1 MNTSKRKVL
10 QQLAAAGAARIG
22 ARARSAADAPRFLA
36 VAPVVHP
43 YRWWQRATCA
53 IVALAM
59 FIGPITVTVEQG
71 RGAAGVLGAG
81 NRRMD
86 DETWQRVLDLASLRV
101 RLSMR
106 IAAAAPIVD
115 PTAPISFQPAITQ
128 STGAGGGVPVVN
140 ITAPNAAGI
149 SLNQYQQFNIDPVG
163 LILNNSLMS
172 GTSLTGGNVQANANL
187 NGRTASVIV
196 NQVTSTGN
204 AYASMLNGPLEVFGA
219 PATVVIANP
228 NGITTRGTGFTNTI
242 GVTLSTGAPQ
252 FLGSVGGTATDFANA
267 KAIGYNVTGGHLQIE
282 GNAGVNGPGA
292 GIEGTVGTI
301 DLIGETIGI
310 NAPLYAGTRI
320 NAIAGRQFVA
330 PTAADAYGTTYGT
343 ASNGAANSAAAIN
356 AANGGANRSLAID
369 ATAFGAMTAGQIQVI
384 STAAGMGVRADAQ
397 LAANAGDLTMSSN
410 GDVSVAGSA
419 AQRQATVQS
428 SGNVSMTGA
437 HLGVGGYAI
446 SASGD
451 VTSTGAIQSGG
462 KLAITAGGNVNVAN
476 AQANGDVSIAGGPN
490 VTLGDVQ
497 TGGALAV
504 AAQGGTGGDVRL
516 NGTALAVAG
525 TSLRAS
531 RDIRVSGRL
540 DSSTIDASAQRSIA
554 LAGPV
559 NASGDLTLTARD
571 GDLATTARVASG
583 GNLSASAGHDVA
595 ASGALL
601 ANGDVSVRAG
611 NSASVGDIH
620 AGGAIELSAQG
631 AAGGGD
637 LAFNGNTQATGAT
650 RIASARDIT
659 VNGTLTGGSTL
670 ALDARR
676 DVTVGAQGTVQS
688 AGDLA
693 LTARTGSVT
702 SNGTLTGA
710 SNLSVQGAQDV
721 ALLGTTGAAGDAA
734 VSAGRDVTVGGTLS
748 GRGGA
753 RIDAG
758 RDIVLGGS
766 TGFVKDVQAQA
777 GRNLSMTGSLAA
789 TNVTLG
795 SGQSMTLHDVQSSAA
810 LQANA
815 QNGALT
821 IDGTVTSLST
831 TQLGSGGDTAVT
843 GTLQSKSR
851 LDVAS
856 GGNVAIAGQVNTL
869 STGTFRAGNRFSV
882 DGTLQTTGLLDIA
895 NSGDASIAGTV
906 NALSDAVLASSGGA
920 TVNGLL
926 QSAGPL
932 TLTSG
937 ANTSI
942 GGTVLSTDDVTLTN
956 AAGSLTSTGTIQA
969 GRDLLI
975 DAAHAVDLGKQQ
987 TIAQR
992 DLTVRAGGDLTANGA
1007 VVSQRNG
1014 MLNAGGTLGG
1024 AASIAFGRAATLQS
1038 GGDTRLTG
1046 SLRGDT
1052 VQTQAGGSALLHDV
1066 QAVSSMSLAATQDL
1080 ATTGNL
1086 IGNATT
1092 TLQAGRDL
1100 GVSGAVQ
1107 SSQTLT
1113 LAAGRDVVTT
1123 GALRTDQDLH
1133 VHAGNNAA
1141 IGDMQA
1147 GTALDVK
1154 SQGTAGG
1161 GDVTLNGNAIVTGV
1175 TNVQAARDIVVNGSL
1190 TGATQVALSAQRDIG
1205 VNGSGAVRAI
1215 GDLALTA
1222 TTGSIASAG
1231 TLNGAGALTANAAQ
1245 DVALTGTTVFTGD
1258 TAVTAGRDVT
1268 VGGTLAGRGGARV
1281 DAGRDIALG
1290 GSAGFLK
1297 DVQAQAGRNL
1307 SMTGSLAGTNV
1318 TLGSG
1323 QSMTL
1328 HDVQSSSALQANA
1341 QNGTLTVDGTV
1352 TSLSTAQLKS
1362 GSDTTVTG
1370 TLQSAGHLDLTSG
1383 GNLGI
1388 GGTVSALSD
1397 AAVTSSG
1404 AASVNGLVQSA
1415 GPLTLTSGANTSIG
1429 GAVLSTGDVT
1439 LKNAA
1444 GSLTST
1450 GTIQAGR
1457 DLLIDAAHTV
1467 DLGTQQTTAQ
1477 RDLTVRAGGDLIA
1490 NGTVI
1495 GQRNGVLNAGGAMGG
1510 AAAIAFGQAA
1520 TLQSGGDTRL
1530 TGSLRGDTVQMQA
1543 GGAASL
1549 HDVTAAA
1556 TMSLT
1561 AAQDLATTGTVVAG
1575 STAALQAGGNLGI
1588 GGVMQAVGDIALTA
1602 TSGSVSTSGPI
1613 AGNGAIDMQAGTDI
1627 LLNGTVGAARGM
1639 SLNAARDV
1647 SATQALNVLAND
1659 LRITAGNNAG
1669 VADVQAGGALSVTA
1683 RNGDAAF
1690 NGTAAALGETTVTA
1704 GRDVVV
1710 RGTLAGG
1717 GDGTSATHAPTS
1729 VQAGR
1734 DVQVTGMLAGGA
1746 TLGVN
1751 AARDVTIGNAGQVQ
1765 AAGDMTLAAGAG
1777 SVTSQGT
1784 LAAERNVVLTAAKDV
1799 SLTGK
1804 TSIGGDAALTAGH
1817 DLTLGGSVVGKGGA
1831 TLSAGHDVAIGGST
1845 VFANDVTA
1853 KADNDLAVTGA
1864 LQGLAVSLSA
1874 ARSVA
1879 LKDVQ
1884 SNAALTVNA
1893 KGGALTI
1900 DGTVNS
1906 LAGGTLNAAGD
1917 LTVNGALQAAGSL
1930 NAASGGN
1937 LAINGAVNALADATL
1952 HSAADL
1958 NVNGT
1963 LHAGGP
1969 LAVSSN
1975 GTLSVGGT
1983 LDAATDATLSA
1994 ARGLVVDGTVN
2005 AGRKLDMTSG
2015 GPTTLRG
2022 VVNAAAAGALRSDGD
2037 ITVNGT
2043 LQAAGPLDV
2052 IGGGNTTVAG
2062 ALVSSGDMTLRNAA
2076 GALTSTGTLQSGGNL
2091 SADAAGTIDLG
2102 QGRTTALGD
2111 LTANAGRDLR
2121 ADGTV
2126 IAQGRGTLT
2135 AGGAIGGA
2143 GALAFGGAATLQSGG
2158 DTLLTGSLR
2167 GDKVDVN
2174 AGGHATLHDVTA
2186 GASMTLASA
2195 GNLRTTGAV
2204 TGNADVLL
2212 RAGGD
2217 IDHGGVLQAIGNATF
2232 DARGGHVASTGSI
2245 ATNGV
2250 LAVKAGTDIA
2260 LGGKTASALD
2270 TALTAGRD
2278 IALGGSLTSGGAFD
2292 ATAGGNA
2299 GIAGTVLAIGDTH
2312 VGAANDIDV
2321 TGKLEGHGAGT
2332 LGAGRDLTGAGTIA
2346 FAQAA
2351 TLDAGR
2357 DVVQGGLVQGHTV
2370 AVTAAGNASVTNVQA
2385 DDTLSLRAN
2394 GTRTDTGPGNL
2405 TINGTAA
2412 AGGRI
2417 DAVAAQD
2424 VSVPGKLQGATSVGI
2439 DAGRNAVIG
2448 GAVQS
2453 GGAMT
2458 IAAHAGDLAATG
2470 GINSGATLD
2479 VTTGRDLLLGATT
2492 SAVGDMALTAGRDL
2506 NTGSGLLI
2514 GDANGTL
2521 RATRDI
2527 VGAGKQS
2534 FLQGAFDAAAQR
2546 NATVD
2551 GLVQA
2556 KGVRV
2561 QGGNDAS
2568 VNDVVSATTLDLK
2581 ALGNA
2586 GGGDAVVRGTAQAAG
2601 AASVTAAHDVRVTG
2615 TLANGAAQTLSA
2627 GNDVVVSGT
2636 SQSAGDMKV
2645 AASGGNVQL
2654 NGMTTSGGALD
2665 VRAGVDAQLN
2675 GTIAAAGTT
2684 TVQAGRDIGIGG
2696 SLAGQAG
2703 GALTAA
2709 RDITGAGSVAFGQ
2722 AATLAASHDIALSG
2736 ALQGA
2741 SVSVTGGNNV
2751 GLAGVQAVSGDLSI
2765 VANGNAGGGDVTLG
2779 GAATALGAF
2788 SLQAARDVNVNHAI
2802 NAGAATDIKAARNV
2816 ALADVNTAGDLSVT
2830 ASNGSAG
2837 AANVTARG
2845 NLNVTAGQ
2853 AITLSGQTVS
2863 GGNATLASG
2872 GDMTLVGSIAA
2883 QQAGTLTAG
2892 GSIDAASIAF
2902 GKQATVSAANGIA
2915 VKGGVATD
2923 GDLAMTAGNDLT
2935 IGSAQAGGAIDL
2947 RAQGHNGA
2955 GDVVVNGGMTSGK
2968 ATTIAAA
2975 RDVVIAGSVGSGAS
2989 LTAGAGRSLGIAG
3002 AIRSNADTSLSA
3014 TNGNLVVG
3022 GDFVSVGNFGARAG
3036 GTLAL
3041 LTGGLANG
3049 DTTLTSGG
3057 AMTLGGA
3064 LFGLGGANLDAGG
3077 AITGGSALTFGKD
3090 IGVTSGAGVTLG
3102 AIQGAGKFTAT
3113 STGDLS
3119 LGATTAVGGVSAT
3132 SQAGSV
3138 AVNGALQSGG
3148 NVQIQAANN
3157 AQVTGAVSSM
3167 GTVNVNGVNGNVTLA
3182 GVSSNGDTTLH
3193 AGQNLTLGGSS
3204 VVAGQLGVSGGN
3216 VTLNGTVTGSKN
3228 VTVSAQGTVDAGNA
3242 TIIASHDLQASGA
3255 NVTLGNVTVGGGLNA
3270 QASNQLTLAGGHAV
3284 NVVGNAALT
3293 SQNGLYNA
3301 AHVLAGSLNVSAPNL
3316 TNAAGASLASIGA
3329 TTINASNFTNAGLVN
3344 GTTTNVTV
3352 GGGLTNVGGSLMA
3365 VDALGINAG
3374 SLNNQNGIIFA
3385 GNPSVGTGATGDV
3398 SLTVNGGNGA
3408 FYNAGGQLLA
3418 QRNMGINVANM
3429 TFDPLQ
3435 GTISQ
3440 GGNLSITA
3448 GYVNIGGTWNFGGQS
3463 VALTGLNGI
3472 ANYGTMT
3479 GTAALTLS
3487 SGGGTFEN
3495 HGQVSGRDVTFN
3507 GTLNNAAGAVMHAD
3521 NALTLNGNTTN
3532 RGTVEAGSVLNVS
3545 GWDYDN
3551 QGATTQSR
3559 GDANFNLG
3567 GSLFNTGGSI
3577 FAGRNIGV
3585 SATQVINDQTAPQ
3598 GAVTTTTQVSD
3609 PALLMSGSVGTV
3621 TVGYENVKN
3630 GDHGYVQAAYKT
3642 LPATLG
3648 GLLAPTGSTTN
3659 SSLMTASAPVATS
3672 GTVTF
3677 YQYYVQTGTN
3687 DHGVSQSSNY
3697 WFVGT
3702 GPGAGALKSATFTL
3716 PTVYQT
3722 TTTQQAGTS
3731 GVISAGG
3738 SISLTAGNL
3747 SNKGGQIAAQG
3758 DIALNVQS
3766 LSNGAVA
3773 PTMTVN
3779 NSTYVDQAQYAN
3791 FLAQLAAL
3799 GTIGVQGTGNP
3810 TGAFNCDGGNY
3821 CQVGSPYLPT
3831 TFQINK
3837 GAAAPAAT
3845 GTVTFTTPTGM
3856 IAAGSNL
3863 TIGGGNLI
3871 NQGLLYA
3878 GNNVGIASGT
3888 LTNQGGN
3895 QQNYASQVGCASG
3908 VPNSACGNAGQ
3919 PRGNNPTT
3927 TTFSYAQNN
3936 ATIYAGHDLVIA
3948 AGQINNTYGNLL
3960 AGHDIVIGGVG
3971 STAGSTTPA
3980 QSLNNTS
3987 GNIVAGNDIKLNVSG
4002 AITNNLPPP
4011 VPVHENYGKKEQY
4024 SGCMTAGGYKES
4036 YCEGYVDQ
4044 QSGSS
4049 SVISAGNNLQVNAGS
4064 LTNIGSLI
4072 AAGNNATI
4080 TVAGPVVNEAQVLNA
4095 YWHSHW
4101 VQETGMF
4108 SSDKRHDIWACGTPE
4123 QCKTLYGS
4131 AYTGTGGTIDPPMP
4145 VGNIAATIQAP
4156 NLSISSGGQ
4165 IQNVG
4170 NVLGTS
4176 VSLSGQ
4182 KLINGITTP
4191 NTYTPQV
4198 GAPQRVITLSPVT
4211 LPGLNL
4217 SIPRAV
4223 GMGTLPTPVAGKAS
4237 YVNESLGGSGLL
4249 GAQDLLNNLPPNLQP
4264 SSTLFYFNPQEEN
4277 LLLQQAALQQTGKS
4291 SFVDGLSYDS
4301 KHNKSVTEQEKEYLY
4316 GNALDYSKSHGLQ
4329 LGAALTQ
4336 EQINTLDKPML
4347 WYVEQTVPDPTCHA
4361 TGTASCPTITALMP
4375 QVYLSPNT
4383 TAMSAGGNIAGTDV
4397 ALKFNQDGNGS
4408 ILNTGSITASGT
4420 LSVDTHTLTNQ
4431 ANQVNVGEIWQKVDG
4446 GYLNTTGTVVQPG
4459 GFMSAANMEL
4469 NVQALNQ
4476 IGGALQKLAAD
4487 GTIDQS
4493 GTQQALAALQQQLG
4507 GNFTQT
4513 AVSDNLHQDF
4523 VKEGGSFGMTQIF
4536 SMVVAVAAAIMMQP
4550 EISAAIASMSGAAE
4564 AATTAAFMAAQQGLT
4579 GAAITAAAS
4588 AAGGSL
4594 AVGGL
4599 ANTMI
4604 AVGLSSFASSALG
4617 QVVASGKVDFGASL
4631 KNGLIGAVTAG
4642 LTNGIT
4648 FDGGSL
4654 GFSANAAVEGSA
4666 PSLSA
4671 LAGVQTTGNA
4681 LVPQAGA
4688 AAGSLPTA
4696 ALAMSANAA
4705 IQAGTQTL
4713 IGGGSFLDSL
4723 RDSFVRDAA
4732 AAAAYAIGNAQNA
4745 GKFGDGISGE
4755 LGYLTS
4761 HAALGCAA
4769 GAATGQGCGGGAIGG
4784 AVGAAFSADAIKA
4797 IDPSGMSLDAQQ
4809 RAVLAAFATLAGGSL
4824 SGLAGQDLVAGA
4836 TAAQNEALNNAAGDD
4851 AHTAAAAGHGGVLS
4865 GSAQKLVDWLKWTYN
4880 DPVGDTQRA
4889 LRLFFSVGSRNGQDA
4904 QSDPNRQFDFDGGP
4918 KSNGPSAPA
4927 VVTPIAAIGC
4937 LMSGGVGCA
4946 LSALLGAAPVS
4957 APPPANVNLSSSG
4970 TEHGGTNSVA
4980 GRDANGS
4987 VAGDA
4992 GLPEGYAT
5000 NVDGTVTGPKGGK
5013 YSPTRAVDGNGNPI
5027 FIGGNGNYYTLGADG
5042 ASRVAS
5048 PNPATGI
5055 GATGQIGESAL
5066 AALGGQGNV
5075 SFPTTEGMR
5084 FVDRLTPG
5092 NIANEAKVG
5101 YTSLDS
5107 FTKTQVVK
5115 DIELM
5120 KTGVVNGVTWHFY
5133 TSPVTGMGG
5142 PSPGL
5147 LKMLNDADIKVVIHK

>member
-462 KLAITAGGNVNVAN
+462 KLAIAAGGNVNVAN

-504 AAQGGTGGDVRL
+504 AAQGGTGGDVAL

-531 RDIRVSGRL
+531 RDIRVNGRL
-540 DSSTIDASAQRSIA
+540 DSRTIDASAQRSIA

-637 LAFNGNTQATGAT
+637 LAFNGNTQATGAA

-676 DVTVGAQGTVQS
+676 DVTVGAEGTVQS

-821 IDGTVTSLST
+821 IDGSVTSLST

-851 LDVAS
+851 LDVVS

-882 DGTLQTTGLLDIA
+882 DGTLQTTGSLDIA
-895 NSGDASIAGTV
+895 NGGDASIAGTV

-932 TLTSG
+932 ALTGG

-1024 AASIAFGRAATLQS
+1024 AASIAFGQAATLQS

-1113 LAAGRDVVTT
+1113 LAAGRDVATT

-1141 IGDMQA
+1141 IGDMQV
-1147 GTALDVK
+1147 GTVLDVK

-1161 GDVTLNGNAIVTGV
+1161 GDVTLNGNAVVAGV

-1258 TAVTAGRDVT
+1258 TTVTAGRDVT

-1404 AASVNGLVQSA
+1404 AASVNGLLQSA

-1444 GSLTST
+1444 GALTST

-1457 DLLIDAAHTV
+1457 DLLIDAAHAV

-1530 TGSLRGDTVQMQA
+1530 TGSLRGDTVQIQA

-1647 SATQALNVLAND
+1647 STTQALNVLAND

-1765 AAGDMTLAAGAG
+1765 AAGDMTVAAGAG
-1777 SVTSQGT
+1777 NVTSQGT
-1784 LAAERNVVLTAAKDV
+1784 LAAERNVVLTAAADV

-1817 DLTLGGSVVGKGGA
+1817 DLTLDGSVVGKGGA
-1831 TLSAGHDVAIGGST
+1831 TLNAGHDVAIGGST

-1864 LQGLAVSLSA
+1864 LQGQAVSLSA
-1874 ARSVA
+1874 ARSIA

-1930 NAASGGN
+1930 NAASGGT

-1952 HSAADL
+1952 YSGADL

-1963 LHAGGP
+1963 LHAGSP
-1969 LAVSSN
+1969 LAASSN
-1975 GTLSVGGT
+1975 GALSVGGK
-1983 LDAATDATLSA
+1983 LDAATDAALSA

-2005 AGRKLDMTSG
+2005 AGRQLDMTSG
-2015 GPTTLRG
+2015 GPATLRG
-2022 VVNAAAAGALRSDGD
+2022 VVNAAGAGVLRSDGD

-2076 GALTSTGTLQSGGNL
+2076 GTLTSTGTLQSGGNL

-2143 GALAFGGAATLQSGG
+2143 GALTFGGAATLQSGG

-2245 ATNGV
+2245 ATNGA

-2278 IALGGSLTSGGAFD
+2278 IALGGSLTSGSAFD

-2299 GIAGTVLAIGDTH
+2299 GIAGTVLAIGDTR

-2521 RATRDI
+2521 RAARDI

-2665 VRAGVDAQLN
+2665 VRAGVDAQLS

-2751 GLAGVQAVSGDLSI
+2751 GLAGVQAVSGDLSV

-2830 ASNGSAG
+2830 ASNGSAA

-2845 NLNVTAGQ
+2845 NLNVTAWQ
-2853 AITLSGQTVS
+2853 AIALSGQTVS

-2872 GDMTLVGSIAA
+2872 GDMTLVGSITA

-2923 GDLAMTAGNDLT
+2923 GDLAMTAGNDLA

-3242 TIIASHDLQASGA
+3242 TIVASQNLQVNGA
-3255 NVTLGNVTVGGGLNA
+3255 NVTLGDATVGGALTA

-3448 GYVNIGGTWNFGGQS
+3448 GYVNIGGTWNYGGQS
-3463 VALTGLNGI
+3463 MALTGLNGI

-3585 SATQVINDQTAPQ
+3585 SAAQVINDQTAPQ

-3738 SISLTAGNL
+3738 SISLAAGNL

-4011 VPVHENYGKKEQY
+4011 VPVHENYGKQEKY

-4049 SVISAGNNLQVNAGS
+4049 SVISAGNNLQVSAGS

-4080 TVAGPVVNEAQVLNA
+4080 SVVGPVVNEAQVLNA

-4237 YVNESLGGSGLL
+4237 YVNESLGGSAL
-4249 GAQDLLNNLPPNLQP
+4249 GSIGPQDLLNNLPKNLQP
-4264 SSTLFYFNPQEEN
+4264 SSTLFYFNPQEED
-4277 LLLQQAALQQTGKS
+4277 LLLQQAALKQTGKA
-4291 SFVDGLSYDS
+4291 SFVDGLTYDS
-4301 KHNKSVTEQEKEYLY
+4301 KNNVSVSEQQKEYLY
-4316 GNALDYSKSHGLQ
+4316 QNAVEYSKSRGLQ

-4336 EQINTLDKPML
+4336 EQINTLDRPML

-4361 TGTASCPTITALMP
+4361 MGAATCPTITALMP
-4375 QVYLSPNT
+4375 QLYLPQDT
-4383 TAMSAGGNIAGTDV
+4383 TAMSAGGNISGRDV
-4397 ALKFNQDGNGS
+4397 TLKFNQDGNGS

-4431 ANQVNVGEIWQKVDG
+4431 ANQVDVGEIWQKVDG
-4446 GYLNTTGTVVQPG
+4446 GYLKTTGTVVQPG
-4459 GFMSAANMEL
+4459 GFMSAANMDL

-4476 IGGALQKLAAD
+4476 IGGALQKLNAD
-4487 GTIDQS
+4487 GTVDQA
-4493 GTQQALAALQQQLG
+4493 GTQQVLANLQQQLG
-4507 GNFTQT
+4507 VNFTQT
-4513 AVSDNLHQDF
+4513 SVSDHLHSDFVQEGGGLPTFAIAAIAIAASIVTAGTAAAAAGVVMTQLSVGSVMIGALGGMVGSITSQAFSGNGLNFGQILQAGALGALTAGVMAGTGLGNLQQLQELGQAIGNGTSVSLAQLGQALDTIVERGVVMATINTAVS
-4523 VKEGGSFGMTQIF
+4523 GGSFG
-4536 SMVVAVAAAIMMQP
+4536 
-4550 EISAAIASMSGAAE
+4550 
-4564 AATTAAFMAAQQGLT
+4564 
-4579 GAAITAAAS
+4579 
-4588 AAGGSL
+4588 
-4594 AVGGL
+4594 
-4599 ANTMI
+4599 
-4604 AVGLSSFASSALG
+4604 
-4617 QVVASGKVDFGASL
+4617 
-4631 KNGLIGAVTAG
+4631 
-4642 LTNGIT
+4642 
-4648 FDGGSL
+4648 
-4654 GFSANAAVEGSA
+4654 
-4666 PSLSA
+4666 SA
-4671 LAGVQTTGNA
+4671 LANSMISDLGMVG
-4681 LVPQAGA
+4681 AGA
-4688 AAGSLPTA
+4688 IGVASTDNTSMLAEGSPGYVLAHAG
-4696 ALAMSANAA
+4696 
-4705 IQAGTQTL
+4705 
-4713 IGGGSFLDSL
+4713 
-4723 RDSFVRDAA
+4723 
-4732 AAAAYAIGNAQNA
+4732 
-4745 GKFGDGISGE
+4745 
-4755 LGYLTS
+4755 
-4761 HAALGCAA
+4761 LGCALS
-4769 GAATGQGCGGGAIGG
+4769 AAKGTGCASGAIGG
-4784 AVGAAFSADAIKA
+4784 AASALVAPVVRDALYNGKENSNYVERADGTVEKVTSFDDPGLNALTAGISTMAGGALASAAGQNTSGATFAAENEVLNNALSRKYAPLKA
-4797 IDPSGMSLDAQQ
+4797 QLDACGGQPKSCYVEALKSTQ
-4809 RAVLAAFATLAGGSL
+4809 DAYEQSKKDVEASCGAGGSSASCKTAQADMAQL
-4824 SGLAGQDLVAGA
+4824 YVNQKALAQSVATMTDNNTIASNAIHNVVSAGVGLLAGSILGRIIGAVRGFGASSSITVGKASEPLTVGDEPYAGPGKTWDGGMSHPVASNVAGTTSNAA
-4836 TAAQNEALNNAAGDD
+4836 TA
-4851 AHTAAAAGHGGVLS
+4851 
-4865 GSAQKLVDWLKWTYN
+4865 GSAANMTTSVQLR
-4880 DPVGDTQRA
+4880 TQLA
-4889 LRLFFSVGSRNGQDA
+4889 FQ
-4904 QSDPNRQFDFDGGP
+4904 
-4918 KSNGPSAPA
+4918 
-4927 VVTPIAAIGC
+4927 
-4937 LMSGGVGCA
+4937 
-4946 LSALLGAAPVS
+4946 
-4957 APPPANVNLSSSG
+4957 
-4970 TEHGGTNSVA
+4970 EA
-4980 GRDANGS
+4980 GILDANGLLTQS
-4987 VAGDA
+4987 AIRNSDPIA
-4992 GLPEGYAT
+4992 LAEGKIKNPVVVQELT
-5000 NVDGTVTGPKGGK
+5000 RDGSAITDWGKYTTQSAKMPNGQSMQIHYYMNAVTGKVDYVTSDFKVKG
-5013 YSPTRAVDGNGNPI
+5013 I
-5027 FIGGNGNYYTLGADG
+5027 
-5042 ASRVAS
+5042 
-5048 PNPATGI
+5048 
-5055 GATGQIGESAL
+5055 
-5066 AALGGQGNV
+5066 
-5075 SFPTTEGMR
+5075 
-5084 FVDRLTPG
+5084 
-5092 NIANEAKVG
+5092 
-5101 YTSLDS
+5101 
-5107 FTKTQVVK
+5107 VK
-5115 DIELM
+5115 
-5120 KTGVVNGVTWHFY
+5120 
-5133 TSPVTGMGG
+5133 P
-5142 PSPGL
+5142 
-5147 LKMLNDADIKVVIHK
+5147 